1 VDSRGDDV
9 IKINIGT
16 VKIWFRR
23 TRENV
28 SVLQTAAILYLFVSK
43 AGWKWWYL
51 LVLLPFAIITV
62 FDLRRGQGQEFDY
75 SVRQSDEWMEMKE
88 GLRKIRKELNEIKAE
103 GLR

>member
-1 VDSRGDDV
+1 M

-43 AGWKWWYL
+43 AGWKWWYS
-51 LVLLPFAIITV
+51 LVMLPFAIVTV
-62 FDLRRGQGQEFDY
+62 FDLRRGQGQEIDY
-75 SVRQSDEWMEMKE
+75 GFGQSKEWKKIKAE
-88 GLRKIRKELNEIKAE
+88 LREIRKELNEIKTE